1 MRLSKN
7 FVNEYTNL
15 NKIDF
20 KELAN
25 GMLKLGN
32 EYESIS
38 SLVNANIFF

>member
-20 KELAN
+20 KHFRSIYIHL
-25 GMLKLGN
+25 LKF
-32 EYESIS
+32 
-38 SLVNANIFF
+38 IFLFMSKK